1 MTDQTKSSPRSDVSD
16 LPTEGATALGW
27 WLSGAVACA
36 YFSFLIAGALVPQS
50 LARPAIGSIPWS
62 FLLSAGL
69 LVGVVAT
76 MGLYV
81 LIVNAREVASDRN
94 AK

>member
-1 MTDQTKSSPRSDVSD
+1 MTDQTETRAAQAMSD
-16 LPTEGATALGW
+16 LPSEGATALGW
-27 WLSGAVACA
+27 WLSGGVACA
-36 YFSFLIAGALVPQS
+36 YFGFLLAGVLVPQA

-76 MGLYV
+76 MGFYV
-81 LIVNAREVASDRN
+81 LTVNSRGER
-94 AK
+94 